1 MRAVKKPTT
10 HKVIT
15 YSVLIACL
23 IAAVYVFIKWGQ
35 GVVIDAPQMLTPIA
49 TIAVVD
55 IAQYAGK
62 SGYDHKHGVFDN
74 PIANAAITGMSIGD
88 VGSAVTQVAQ
98 AVHDQREAEAQEA
111 LPDAQADGQGQND
124 NMAG

>member
-1 MRAVKKPTT
+1 MRKPTT
-10 HKVIT
+10 HKIIT
-15 YSVLIACL
+15 YGVLVLCVV
-23 IAAVYVFIKWGQ
+23 AAVYVFYKWGQ
-35 GVVIDAPQMLTPIA
+35 GVVMDAPQMLTPIA

-74 PIANAAITGMSIGD
+74 PITTAAISGMGMGD
-88 VGSAVTQVAQ
+88 VGSAVSQVVQ
-98 AVHDQREAEAQEA
+98 AVHDQHEAEESQS
-111 LPDAQADGQGQND
+111 DASNADQGQNS

>member
-1 MRAVKKPTT
+1 MRKPTT
-10 HKVIT
+10 HKIIT
-15 YSVLIACL
+15 YGVLILCVA
-23 IAAVYVFIKWGQ
+23 AAVYVFWKWGK
-35 GVVIDAPQMLTPIA
+35 GTVMDAPQMLTPIA

-62 SGYDHKHGVFDN
+62 SGYDHKHGIFDN
-74 PIANAAITGMSIGD
+74 PITTAAISGMSMGD
-88 VGSAVTQVAQ
+88 VGSAITQVAQ

-111 LPDAQADGQGQND
+111 PPVAPVDGQGQNS